1 MFNDPKDDN
10 YISRISKDLDQVQKW
25 SLLTG
30 NIYYIIEIR
39 KISSMIFPHFHP
51 PNFLNSSMQNTHH
64 LGQGDRQLT
73 TYKNVMISNIENR
86 Y

>member
-1 MFNDPKDDN
+1 MTIIYLGFQRTLIK
-10 YISRISKDLDQVQKW
+10 SKNEACLPVTYTT
-25 SLLTG
+25 LLKS
-30 NIYYIIEIR
+30 E
-39 KISSMIFPHFHP
+39 KFSSMIFPHFHP